1 MAAASEPGPRAT
13 PRRKGLGA
21 LWFVLAASALAL
33 PAVAGAGFL
42 LGQRSET
49 AREATLPVIGAA
61 PSYTLTNQLGE
72 QISSSR
78 FLGKVRLV
86 TFLFPYC
93 TTLCPLIAA
102 HLTNLEDQGLR
113 PAGLADKVAIVS
125 FNVDPEDTGPRQMR
139 EFLQQYGWDPQDLH
153 WQYLVGSPAE
163 VHRVVTGGFSVWYK
177 RVSLASKAQQ
187 PSVLPMIQPDVE
199 NKLADS
205 AHVDYD
211 IVHNDVLEIVDQQGR
226 IRKIYDDAD
235 TVDWQTLLL
244 QVEAL
249 VQQKG

>member
-1 MAAASEPGPRAT
+1 MTAASEPRLF
-13 PRRKGLGA
+13 RRRDWRSGLLLVA
-21 LWFVLAASALAL
+21 FASLLAL
-33 PAVAGAGFL
+33 IGIGGFL
-42 LGQRSET
+42 LGIEYQPPRQAS
-49 AREATLPVIGAA
+49 LPILGKTPDYVM
-61 PSYTLTNQLGE
+61 TNQLGE
-72 QISSSR
+72 KVSSASLR
-78 FLGKVRLV
+78 GKVQLV

-102 HLTNLEDQGLR
+102 HLTNLENQGLR

-125 FNVDPEDTGPRQMR
+125 FNVDPENTGPPQMR
-139 EFLQQYGWDPQDLH
+139 EFLRQYGWDPQDLH

-177 RVSLASKAQQ
+177 RVSLASEAQQ
-187 PSVLPMIQPDVE
+187 ASARPMIQPDVE
-199 NKLADS
+199 NKLAGR

-226 IRKIYDDAD
+226 IRKIYDNAD
-235 TVDWQTLLL
+235 TVGWQKLLL

>member
-1 MAAASEPGPRAT
+1 MALTSEPGSRPM
-13 PRRKGLGA
+13 PRRTGLGA
-21 LWFVLAASALAL
+21 LWFVLAALALAL
-33 PAVAGAGFL
+33 PAAAGVGFVV
-42 LGQRSET
+42 GQRSEAT
-49 AREATLPVIGAA
+49 REAALPVIGPA

-72 QISSSR
+72 PISSSR

-102 HLTNLEDQGLR
+102 HLTNLENQGLR

-125 FNVDPEDTGPRQMR
+125 FNVDPENTGPPQMR
-139 EFLQQYGWDPQDLH
+139 EFLRQYGWDPQDLH

-177 RVSLASKAQQ
+177 RVSLASEAQQ
-187 PSVLPMIQPDVE
+187 ASARPMIQPDVE
-199 NKLADS
+199 NKLAGR

-226 IRKIYDDAD
+226 IRKIYDNAD
-235 TVDWQTLLL
+235 TVGWQKLLL